1 MKNLTLASILEKINE
16 LENKENDFPY
26 LAYGADFA
34 DYPAQYKSTNLKPN
48 ESRSKD
54 LKDFIELS
62 EGPNNCTVCPL
73 LAAVPELE
81 KGGVTRDNLK
91 NYMGDDFS
99 ANVLLEIVEKYDENM
114 WTEYEQKLEN
124 DAMEKIQTEFPLES
138 GWVYNR
144 VGVAEFGHAIETF
157 KTCVE
162 YIMERIA
169 WPKMRMSRDNS
180 DEA

>member
-1 MKNLTLASILEKINE
+1 MKKLTLASILEKINE

-34 DYPAQYKSTNLKPN
+34 DYPAQYKAINLPPN
-48 ESRSKD
+48 ASRSKD

-81 KGGVTRDNLK
+81 KGGVTRDNLQ
-91 NYMGDDFS
+91 NYMDDFS
-99 ANVLLEIVEKYDENM
+99 ASVLLEIVENYDENM
-114 WTEYEQKLEN
+114 WAEYEQKLEN

-138 GWVYNR
+138 DR

-157 KTCVE
+157 KTSVE
-162 YIMERIA
+162 EIME
-169 WPKMRMSRDNS
+169 RDNS

>member
-1 MKNLTLASILEKINE
+1 MKNLTLSTILEKINE

-34 DYPAQYKSTNLKPN
+34 DYPAQYKETNLNPN

-81 KGGVTRDNLK
+81 KGGITRDNLQ
-91 NYMGDDFS
+91 NYMDDFS
-99 ANVLLEIVEKYDENM
+99 ASVLLDIVENYDENM
-114 WTEYEQKLEN
+114 WEEYEQNLMADLKLEN
-124 DAMEKIQTEFPLES
+124 DAMEKVQTEFPLES
-138 GWVYNR
+138 NR

-157 KTCVE
+157 KTSVE
-162 YIMERIA
+162 EIME
-169 WPKMRMSRDNS
+169 RDNS